1 MYIWYLCYSN
11 IVLDNACYFQAE
23 DFNESVQVI
32 REWLPQ
38 VEAELKFR
46 SLPDNEEAIVQ
57 RIEQHDVSS
66 SSLHVIQSNPLYV
79 NI

>member
-1 MYIWYLCYSN
+1 MLDILFTDSN
-11 IVLDNACYFQAE
+11 FQAE
-23 DFNESVQVI
+23 EFNESVQVI

-46 SLPDNEEAIVQ
+46 SLPENEGAIVL

-66 SSLHVIQSNPLYV
+66 LLFLLSVGSISYLAYQC
-79 NI
+79 